1 MMKHVPIFQ
10 NEFYQTLF
18 KNCLRM
24 KNNKWFLVIKNLN
37 LAITMM
43 IILGS
48 LSPLFLSG
56 QEKNTIPENIINAT
70 KNADSKGLA
79 VYFNEK
85 IELIIPGKSGVYS
98 KAQAEQVIKN
108 FFETHPV
115 TSFEIIHHGIKDNSA
130 YAIGK
135 YISNKIHYRFY
146 YRTQE
151 SEGKILIHQLWI
163 ENQDE

>member
-1 MMKHVPIFQ
+1 MQ
-10 NEFYQTLF
+10 NNRWYSVT
-18 KNCLRM
+18 K
-24 KNNKWFLVIKNLN
+24 KLN
-37 LAITMM
+37 LVTAI
-43 IILGS
+43 LVLLAS
-48 LSPLFLSG
+48 LSPLILSG
-56 QEKNTIPENIINAT
+56 QEKSTIPENIVNAT

-79 VYFNEK
+79 LYFNEK
-85 IELIIPGKSGVYS
+85 IELIIPGKSGIYS